1 VYATYTRANDTSGL
15 ADSGAK
21 QFNLGYDYMFAKN
34 TFVGVY
40 YTKFKNDANGGYAPY
55 LTNSAL
61 GATAPRPGEGFRQL
75 SVDLNYWF

>member
-1 VYATYTRANDTSGL
+1 
-15 ADSGAK
+15 
-21 QFNLGYDYMFAKN
+21 MFAKN

-40 YTKFKNDANGGYAPY
+40 YTKFKTDANGGYAPY